1 MPPANPRDAA
11 FAYRRNGG
19 ERWTRVNRGSH
30 LKRVVPP
37 LLSAAALITLPALGA
52 VPATAQATPANT
64 NVVKLAHLP
73 QVALANKVQGR
84 LGSQHAGSYVDG
96 AGNLVINVTNA
107 AAAEQVK
114 AAGAKPRIVKHGI
127 KPLTAAKTNLD
138 RHAGTPAVTGL
149 TWGVDVMTNSV
160 VVTVPKA
167 DNDAATKAF
176 VKRAKAMSETVRIQ
190 RVDGSPQLALGP
202 GDAIHTSGSRCSVSA
217 IGTAGGTEYVMT
229 AGHCTAIGATWTSG
243 GQTVGTRQLSS
254 FPGNDYGTLRSAGQV
269 QLTNANLTEVGRP
282 AVGTQIQKKGSTT
295 GTTSGT
301 IRGYDRTVNYQQGAV
316 TQLVATS
323 ACAQPGDSGG
333 SLQGGNVAIAITS
346 GISSQNCNAGG
357 FESFFQP
364 LDEALQAQ
372 GATLKQG

>member
-1 MPPANPRDAA
+1 M
-11 FAYRRNGG
+11 
-19 ERWTRVNRGSH
+19 NRGSH

-52 VPATAQATPANT
+52 VPATAQTAPAPADY
-64 NVVKLAHLP
+64 VKLAHIP
-73 QVALANKVQGR
+73 ETELANKVQGR
-84 LGSQHAGSYVDG
+84 LGSQHAGSYLDS
-96 AGNLVINVTNA
+96 AGNLVVNVTNA

-114 AAGAKPRIVKHGI
+114 AAGAKPRIVKYGI
-127 KPLTAAKTNLD
+127 QPLTAAKNTLD
-138 RHAGTPAVTGL
+138 QYAGTPAATGL
-149 TWGVDVMTNSV
+149 TWGLDVMTNSV
-160 VVTVPKA
+160 IVTVPKA

-176 VKRAKAMSETVRIQ
+176 LKRAKAISKAVRIQ

-217 IGTAGGTEYVMT
+217 IGTASGTEYVMT

-269 QLTNANLTEVGRP
+269 QLTNANLTQVGRP
-282 AVGTQIQKKGSTT
+282 AVGTPIQKKGSTT
-295 GTTSGT
+295 GTTSGS

-316 TQLVATS
+316 RELIATS

-333 SLQGGNVAIAITS
+333 SLQGGNIAIAITS

-372 GATLKQG
+372 GATLKAG

>member
-1 MPPANPRDAA
+1 M
-11 FAYRRNGG
+11 
-19 ERWTRVNRGSH
+19 NRGSH

-52 VPATAQATPANT
+52 VPATAQATPAT
-64 NVVKLAHLP
+64 ADYVKLADLP
-73 QVALANKVQGR
+73 QTKLANKVQAQ

-96 AGNLVINVTNA
+96 AGNLVINVTSA

-114 AAGAKPRIVKHGI
+114 AAGAKPRIVKYGI
-127 KPLTAAKTNLD
+127 QPLTAAKNSLD

-149 TWGVDVMTNSV
+149 TWGLDVMTNSV

-176 VKRAKAMSETVRIQ
+176 VKRAKALSKAVRIQ

-217 IGTAGGTEYVMT
+217 IGTASGTEYVMT
-229 AGHCTAIGATWTSG
+229 AGHCTAIGATWTTAG
-243 GQTVGTRQLSS
+243 GQTVGTRNLNS
-254 FPGNDYGTLRSAGQV
+254 FPGNDYGSLRSSGQV

-282 AVGTQIQKKGSTT
+282 AVGSPIQKKGSTT

-316 TQLVATS
+316 TQLIATT

-346 GISSQNCNAGG
+346 GISSSSCSGSG

-372 GATLKQG
+372 GATLKTG

>member
-1 MPPANPRDAA
+1 M
-11 FAYRRNGG
+11 
-19 ERWTRVNRGSH
+19 NRGSH

-37 LLSAAALITLPALGA
+37 LLSAAALITLPALAA
-52 VPATAQATPANT
+52 VPATAQAQPTGF
-64 NVVKLAHLP
+64 VKLAHLP
-73 QVALANKVQGR
+73 LNALGNKVTGQ
-84 LGSQHAGSYVDG
+84 LGSQHAGYYVDG
-96 AGNLVINVTNA
+96 SGNLVVNVTSA
-107 AAAEQVK
+107 AAAQQAK
-114 AAGAKPRIVKHGI
+114 AAGVKPRIVKHGM
-127 KPLTAAKTNLD
+127 KPLTDAKKSLD
-138 RHAGTPAVTGL
+138 RHAGTAAATGL
-149 TWGVDVMTNSV
+149 TWGVDIMSNSV

-176 VKRAKAMSETVRIQ
+176 VKRAQAMSKTVRIQ

-217 IGTAGGTEYVMT
+217 IGVAGGTEYVMT
-229 AGHCTAIGATWTSG
+229 AGHCTAIGATWTTAG
-243 GQTVGTRQLSS
+243 GQTVGTRQLNS
-254 FPGNDYGTLRSAGQV
+254 FPGNDYGSLRSAGQV
-269 QLTNANLTEVGRP
+269 QLSNANLTEVGRP
-282 AVGTQIQKKGSTT
+282 AVGSPIQKKGSTT

-372 GATLKQG
+372 GATLKTG